1 LHFEGEKAMPGKPRS
16 NHLQQPYQA
25 DIYPLSIVTMAN
37 LPTIL
42 IPQQVA
48 ENIALRYLYQNG
60 GVRAMLTLSREEE
73 AEFIRYGY
81 RSRLPIHIPGDIIN
95 RTGNIVQVDSSIIH
109 LGDVPFALFMRLVAE
124 LFKNKSGMIR
134 KSRLIN
140 GGYIKADGE
149 YQAISRLRQFFRTAL
164 RGFDPQDFIEACQP
178 GYLRLSTH
186 PALITYNKPNLLS
199 HRNIR
204 IRKLAKQL
212 P

>member
-1 LHFEGEKAMPGKPRS
+1 MPGKRRS
-16 NHLQQPYQA
+16 NRLQQPYGA

-48 ENIALRYLYQNG
+48 ENIAVRYLCQNG
-60 GVRAMLTLSREEE
+60 GVRTPVPLSHKEET
-73 AEFIRYGY
+73 EFTRYGY
-81 RSRLPIHIPGDIIN
+81 KSRFPIFIPGDTIN
-95 RTGNIVQVDSSIIH
+95 RTSNIMRVDGSILH

-124 LFKNKSGMIR
+124 LFRNKSGMVR

-140 GGYIKADGE
+140 AGYIKADGE

-164 RGFDPQDFIEACQP
+164 HSLDPQDFIEACQP

-186 PALITYNKPNLLS
+186 PSLITYDKQKLLS
-199 HRNIR
+199 HRNIK
-204 IRKLAKQL
+204 IRRLARQL